1 MLCARIAAHMLI
13 GVRHMNTIDSIQ
25 RAGTVNMIL
34 QDVREK
40 IIFNNYADGEAITE
54 TQLAKEYAVSRSSVR
69 TALQVLE
76 NEGLIV
82 VGANGRKTVQGINQ
96 RFISDFYETR
106 ALLEAKAV
114 EIILKREYVDYSGL
128 MRALNILNQA
138 RSETGDAQTALRI
151 QGNNLFHTELVYQS
165 GNRALIQCWRTLNP
179 LREVFSYYN
188 ASLSAN
194 HVRHDFYTSH
204 QEILKMLV
212 ARDPKLHEYIL
223 FHTSGASTEDTLK
236 GIALKKA
243 QRKQD

>member
-1 MLCARIAAHMLI
+1 MLI

-34 QDVREK
+34 QEVREK

-106 ALLEAKAV
+106 ALLEARAV
-114 EIILKREYVDYSGL
+114 EIILKREYVD
-128 MRALNILNQA
+128 
-138 RSETGDAQTALRI
+138 
-151 QGNNLFHTELVYQS
+151 
-165 GNRALIQCWRTLNP
+165 
-179 LREVFSYYN
+179 
-188 ASLSAN
+188 
-194 HVRHDFYTSH
+194 
-204 QEILKMLV
+204 
-212 ARDPKLHEYIL
+212 
-223 FHTSGASTEDTLK
+223 
-236 GIALKKA
+236 
-243 QRKQD
+243 